1 MISDLKS
8 DKDTLCKLANVSRSG
23 YYKYLKK
30 AHLKDKDYEDY
41 LLIKSVFE
49 KGKKKWGHR
58 TIQMNLEKPMNLKK
72 VIRIMNKY
80 QLFCKVRKKNP
91 YRNVMKKTPEHKSFG
106 NILDRNF
113 DQKIP
118 YSCFGTDITYLYYNF
133 RPAYLSVIKDF
144 CTGEIVA
151 HKLSKHID
159 VQIVTDTLQNFY
171 SKLPNL
177 KNFLI
182 HSDQGS
188 HYTSPMFVEAM
199 KQVEAIQSMS
209 RKGKCIDNAPT
220 ESFFGHLKDEVD
232 YKHCKTFEEL
242 EKLISEYILYYNTK
256 RKQWNKKKMTPV
268 QYRDQILSQSVL

>member
-1 MISDLKS
+1 LKS
-8 DKDTLCKLANVSRSG
+8 NVNILCSLASVSRSG

-30 AHLKDKDYEDY
+30 AHLKERDCEDY
-41 LLIKSVFE
+41 LLIKEVFE
-49 KGKKKWGHR
+49 KGKGKWGHR
-58 TIQMNLEKPMNLKK
+58 TIQMNLEKHMNLKK
-72 VIRIMNKY
+72 IIRIMNKY
-80 QLFCKVRKKNP
+80 QLFTKIRKKNP
-91 YRNVMKKTPEHKSFG
+91 YKMIMKKTAEHKIFP
-106 NILDRNF
+106 NILNRNF

-118 YSCFGTDITYLYYNF
+118 YTCFGTDITYLYHNF

-151 HKLSKHID
+151 HKLSRHID
-159 VQIVTDTLQNFY
+159 MQIVIDTLTNLNTN
-171 SKLPNL
+171 LPNL

-188 HYTSPMFVEAM
+188 HYTSPIFVDAM

-232 YKHCKTFEEL
+232 YKHCKTFEVL
-242 EKLISEYILYYNTK
+242 EKLIAEYILYYNTK

-268 QYRDQILSQSVL
+268 QYRDHILS